1 MERVCLSVAFM
12 EETVRNGAVLV
23 RLFYGKLYGDRKA
36 AVLIIG
42 SYTSLHAG
50 CKQAVN
56 GKSVAGGGCTGMN
69 GIKSIKQAAHSNGI

>member
-12 EETVRNGAVLV
+12 EETVKNGAVLV

-50 CKQAVN
+50 CKQAGN
-56 GKSVAGGGCTGMN
+56 G
-69 GIKSIKQAAHSNGI
+69 